1 MILFVV
7 AILAKMQAR
16 LHADVEKVSQSQQAS
31 SVMLSKTTTEQETE
45 VYLLPLTDDGA
56 PDVLGG
62 YISLPPPTTPPYY
75 VRFSIEG
82 TSSIC
87 RDGSLWVNFASAG
100 EQFGRENF
108 KGFMWVMGD
117 SSKFRTVTYPFVMPT
132 DSIPTSAGTSRYLF
146 PSRRLASSLSTR
158 PTPLSRSSRKQLRH
172 SQSKPRRRHTTST
185 SPRG

>member
-1 MILFVV
+1 MILFLV

-16 LHADVEKVSQSQQAS
+16 LHADVEKVGQSRQAS

-62 YISLPPPTTPPYY
+62 YISLPPPTTPPYC

-87 RDGSLWVNFASAG
+87 RDGSFWVNFASAG